1 MAIDFTLSP
10 EQQRKQQEAREF
22 AAQHLASVRE
32 RIAPLATAEER
43 FNATRAEYEAAVAA
57 GYIADQIPELLGGSM
72 GSLVDLALAA
82 EELIAVESSVPLS
95 ILSTG
100 LGLMPL
106 LFFGTPEQHAR
117 FLPPF
122 TSRTGAPLAGL
133 AFSEPDGS
141 ANYTNPNPAA
151 GITTTAR
158 RDGNEWVINGTKT
171 YTPHAAGWNQQG
183 ADLFSVAART
193 DLALPPQESL
203 AVFIVPGVTPGIVI
217 EEALETIGQPGAAV
231 YRVRFDDV
239 RVPAENILGVPGDG
253 ILITETAFSA
263 TAGLVGAMSVGVAR
277 AAFDIALDFA
287 RSQTRGGNEPV
298 IEHQNVGTILGDMK
312 AKLEASRYL
321 TWKACDN
328 FGRSG
333 GRDTELS
340 IINKIFS
347 SENAVS
353 IVYDAMRVVG
363 VSAYLKQTRLGELLT
378 DALAYPLF
386 DGGNVGVR
394 RVQLQRILAGPDYDP
409 LAASATVDELI
420 SAS

>member
-10 EQQRKQQEAREF
+10 EQHRKQLEARDF
-22 AAQHLASVRE
+22 AAEHLGGIRE
-32 RIAPLATAEER
+32 LISPLPTVEER
-43 FNATRAEYEAAVAA
+43 FNATRPAYEAAVEA
-57 GYIADQIPELLGGSM
+57 GYLAEQIPEALGGRM
-72 GSLVDLALAA
+72 TSLVDLALIT

-122 TSRTGAPLAGL
+122 TSGMGAPLAGL
-133 AFSEPDGS
+133 AFSEPGGS
-141 ANYTNPNPAA
+141 ANYTNPDPA
-151 GITTTAR
+151 GGLSTIAR
-158 RDGNEWVINGTKT
+158 RDGGEWVITGTKT
-171 YTPHAAGWNQQG
+171 YTPHASGWNG
-183 ADLFSVAART
+183 ARADLFTVAART
-193 DLALPPQESL
+193 DPALPPQESL
-203 AVFIVPGVTPGIVI
+203 AVFVVPGNTPGITV
-217 EEALETIGQPGAAV
+217 EESLETIGQPGAAV
-231 YRVRFDDV
+231 CRVRFDNV
-239 RVPAENILGVPGDG
+239 RIPSENILGNPGEG

-277 AAFDIALDFA
+277 AAFQIALDFA
-287 RSQTRGGNEPV
+287 RNETRGGAGPV
-298 IEHQNVGTILGDMK
+298 IDHQNVGTLLGDMK

-333 GRDTELS
+333 GRNVELS
-340 IINKIFS
+340 IINKIYS

-363 VSAYLKQTRLGELLT
+363 VAAYTKRARLGELLN

-394 RVQLQRILAGPDYDP
+394 RVQLQRLLGSEGYDP
-409 LAASATVDELI
+409 LAAAATQFERASA
-420 SAS
+420 